1 MSKSIS
7 KNFLYNLLYQIVTL
21 VSPLITVPYVSR
33 ILGKEGIGIFSY
45 TNSITQYFILIGTL
59 GIASYGNRQIAYVR
73 DDKNKLSRTFWS
85 ICVFKVITT
94 VLSLIF
100 YLSIFSFDYQYGYI
114 FIIQSINILSA
125 TLDITWLFTGLEDFK
140 KTVTRNLFMKILCI
154 LGVFIL
160 VKTRNDLNIY
170 ILLMAL
176 MNFLG
181 NFIMWL
187 YVPKIVLKVKLNLK
201 EIFSNFKPTVYLF
214 IPQLAVQIYSI
225 LDKTQLGILSN
236 VGEVGLYEQSQKI
249 IRLLLGI
256 ITCLSAVMLPRM
268 SNIFANG
275 DTKTMNKYFNVS
287 LKCVTYISIPMAFG
301 LIAISDQFV
310 PWFFG
315 PDFIQVSVLIK
326 VLTPIFFFIGIS
338 SVMGNQYLIP
348 TNRIRPYTFSVVL
361 GSVVNLLLNLIL
373 IPKYQAVGTCIA
385 SVFAEFSVALVQCIL
400 LKDCIDIGKFCI
412 NLIKYIISGIVMITV
427 IKALTFSL
435 ESSILTT
442 MIQVLLGFISYF
454 LMLTMMKEE
463 INLIAIKSILSKIR
477 KKDFVHFS

>member
-1 MSKSIS
+1 
-7 KNFLYNLLYQIVTL
+7 
-21 VSPLITVPYVSR
+21 
-33 ILGKEGIGIFSY
+33 
-45 TNSITQYFILIGTL
+45 
-59 GIASYGNRQIAYVR
+59 
-73 DDKNKLSRTFWS
+73 
-85 ICVFKVITT
+85 
-94 VLSLIF
+94 
-100 YLSIFSFDYQYGYI
+100 
-114 FIIQSINILSA
+114 
-125 TLDITWLFTGLEDFK
+125 
-140 KTVTRNLFMKILCI
+140 
-154 LGVFIL
+154 
-160 VKTRNDLNIY
+160 
-170 ILLMAL
+170 MAL

-181 NFIMWL
+181 NLIMWL

-373 IPKYQAVGTCIA
+373 IPKYQAAGTCIA

-435 ESSILTT
+435 ESSVLTT